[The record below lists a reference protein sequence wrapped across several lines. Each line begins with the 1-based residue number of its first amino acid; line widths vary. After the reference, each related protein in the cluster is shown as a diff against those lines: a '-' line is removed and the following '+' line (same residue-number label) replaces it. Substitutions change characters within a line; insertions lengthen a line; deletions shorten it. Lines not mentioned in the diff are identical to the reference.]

1 MQVNK
6 MNEEKIFEMAKEFE
20 TEILDLAKK
29 KKLPN
34 NILFALLVG
43 MVAAQCERSTELKKG
58 TAKMLKLEVP
68 KIKRKRKK

>member
-1 MQVNK
+1 

-34 NILFALLVG
+34 NILFLHYLLEWLQLN
-43 MVAAQCERSTELKKG
+43 ANDLPSLKR
-58 TAKMLKLEVP
+58 ARLKC
-68 KIKRKRKK
+68 